1 MHKDRH
7 FKIEMKIRDKKWKKM
22 MAREE
27 DKEHKE
33 DEFLSEGEEVIEPES
48 DGENEINKKI
58 KMN

>member
-1 MHKDRH
+1 
-7 FKIEMKIRDKKWKKM
+7 M